1 MHLFTKPDSIRKYKQ
16 SIRYLLKVKDSF
28 GGSLSC
34 HCKIQYN
41 MFGYYIINNIV
52 VIKILD
58 VTTVPYLSE
67 PENKILNRMLAILK
81 I

>member
-1 MHLFTKPDSIRKYKQ
+1 
-16 SIRYLLKVKDSF
+16 
-28 GGSLSC
+28 
-34 HCKIQYN
+34 

-67 PENKILNRMLAILK
+67 PENKILNRMLAI
-81 I
+81 